1 MEQPRTPLV
10 FIVEDGTGKPD
21 ATSYVSVLEAE
32 QLMDRILD
40 AYKGSWMEM
49 DEYQKQQVLVHGTQL
64 FDDYVYFPCHPTQ
77 KVHQSQALNFPRY
90 GVYNQDGYQVGSDSV
105 PEFVKRATTTLGAS
119 LGAADLLAEPI
130 RGITSATV
138 GPLSVTFDENYGHKP
153 NVIPRSIGGIVAP
166 YCGVVRGSGSVGIR
180 AIPLYRA

>member
-1 MEQPRTPLV
+1 MAIHTPLV

-21 ATSYVSVLEAE
+21 ATSYASVEEAD
-32 QLMDRILD
+32 QIMDRVLD
-40 AYKGSWMEM
+40 QYKAAWLEM
-49 DEYQKQQVLVHGTQL
+49 DDYQKQQALVWGTQL

-77 KVHQSQALNFPRY
+77 KVHQSQALYFPCY
-90 GVYNQDGYQVGSDSV
+90 GVYNQDGYQVGYNSV
-105 PEFVKRATTTLGAS
+105 PPFVKRATVTLAFS
-119 LGAADLLAEPI
+119 LGAADLTSEPI

-138 GPLSVTFDENYGHKP
+138 GPLSVTFDENYSHKP

-166 YCGVVRGSGSVGIR
+166 YCGVVRGASSVGIR